1 MARQNWDELK
11 TSMVANGTDVTGTS
25 EALLVPD
32 WTFNAQELQEESVV
46 HGVIFGKITTDA
58 SAGNLTLRLRWGGLA
73 GTLLAASANFA
84 LANSQTNITWKFEYW
99 VTVRAQ
105 GDTTAS
111 LTMIAFADAAF
122 GAAASSNVPIVVP
135 ASAPAEVTSLDGT
148 VAKALSVTA
157 QMDNTGNTLT
167 SMYYSLD
174 VLN

>member
-11 TSMVANGTDVTGTS
+11 SAIVADATAVTGTA

-32 WTFNAQELQEESVV
+32 WTFNAQEVQQESVI
-46 HGVIFGKITTDA
+46 HGVIYGKITTDA

-84 LANSQTNITWKFEYW
+84 LANSQTDITWKIEYW
-99 VTVRAQ
+99 STCRAQ
-105 GDTTAS
+105 GDTTTS
-111 LTMIAFADAAF
+111 LTLFTTGNAFF
-122 GAAASSNVPIVVP
+122 GAAATSNVPILIP
-135 ASAPAEVTSLDGT
+135 ASAPAQVASLDGT

-167 SMYYSLD
+167 AMSYTLD